1 MKEGHPVK
9 AWTPLL
15 AGAVALAAGGCT
27 DRHGRTDPLLTAGAG
42 AAIGA
47 IGGLAAGA
55 IARGNEKPPAYGRG
69 RPSGSTYPQPWAY
82 DGCGTGRI
90 C

>member
-1 MKEGHPVK
+1 MKEAHPMK

-15 AGAVALAAGGCT
+15 AGVAALAAGCT
-27 DRHGRTDPLLTAGAG
+27 DRTGRTDPLRTAGAG

-47 IGGLAAGA
+47 IGGLVAGA
-55 IARGNEKPPAYGRG
+55 IARGSETPSIYGRG
-69 RPSGSTYPQPWAY
+69 RLPGVASPQPWAY
-82 DGCGTGRI
+82 GDCGRGRI